1 MTAPLT
7 GAPNLLAPVAQ
18 ASAGDLARR
27 GEIDRTAREFEASFL
42 SIMFQQMFAGVELEA
57 PFGGGSGERMFQSFL
72 TEALAKETV
81 KAGGVG
87 VADAVKREMLKL
99 QGLE

>member
-7 GAPNLLAPVAQ
+7 AAPNLLAPVSQ
-18 ASAGDLARR
+18 ASAADLARR

-42 SIMFQQMFAGVELEA
+42 SIMFQQMFAGVEVEA
-57 PFGGGSGERMFQSFL
+57 PFGGGSGEKMFRSFL